1 MRITNGIIQRTALA
15 NLQLNM
21 RRILDAQQTATTGKR
36 IRAVSD
42 DPIGASQVMQSDGS
56 LRALDQYKR
65 NIGSATARV
74 DAEESAL
81 DRLTQLLERAKELG
95 IAQAVSNAGPGTR
108 LTTKA
113 EVDQL
118 LSAALQ
124 IGNQRHEGE
133 YLFGGLQSG
142 TAPFGSTT
150 PPFSAAPPTGT
161 RRTEISQAQYL
172 ATNHNGTE
180 VFLDTNVLGAL
191 NDLSVALG
199 ANDLAGIQTALGALD
214 GAHDAIQNLIGDVGA
229 RSSQLEVTSS
239 NLTALDMQ
247 LRTFKSVVEDADVEK
262 AVTELVSRQNAY
274 EAAMLATSRVMSLN
288 LADYLT

>member
-21 RRILDAQQTATTGKR
+21 RRVLEAQSASTTGKR

-56 LRALDQYKR
+56 LRALEQYRR
-65 NIGSATARV
+65 NITSATARV
-74 DAEESAL
+74 NAEEGAL
-81 DRLTQLLERAKELG
+81 DGLTQLLERAKELG
-95 IAQAVSNAGPGTR
+95 ISQSVSSASSASR

-118 LSAALQ
+118 ISAAVQ
-124 IGNQRHEGE
+124 FGNRQHEGE
-133 YLFGGLQSG
+133 YLFGGVQST
-142 TAPFGSTT
+142 TAPFTSTS

-172 ATNHNGTE
+172 VTNHNGTE

-191 NDLSVALG
+191 NSLSAALG
-199 ANDLAGIQTALGALD
+199 ANDLAGVQAALGALD
-214 GAHDAIQNLIGDVGA
+214 SAHDAVQNLIGDVGA
-229 RSSQLEVTSS
+229 RSSQLEVTQS
-239 NLTALDMQ
+239 NLTALDTQ
-247 LRTFKSVVEDADVEK
+247 LRTFKSVVEDVDIEK
-262 AVTELVSRQNAY
+262 AVTELVSRQNTY
-274 EAAMLATSRVMSLN
+274 QAAMLATSRVMSLN
-288 LADYLT
+288 LANYLT